1 MTPQD
6 LFQLHREASRE
17 WLTADARRTM
27 LKRLWQA
34 VLKHEDV
41 LVKAMHED
49 LRKPATEV
57 HLHEMYPVK
66 AEIKHAVKHLGG
78 WMVPMPTSTPLSMV
92 GTSAAIEHQPKG
104 HVLIVSPW
112 NFPVILTLRPLISA
126 IAAGNRCIVKPSEHT
141 PNTSEALKSI
151 IQEALP
157 QEVAAVV
164 LGGPEV
170 SASLTAMPFQ
180 HICFTGGTNIGKKVM
195 KAAADNL
202 ASVTLE
208 LGGKSPAVV
217 DATAHLQDAS
227 RRLAWGKCLNNG
239 QVCIAPDYA
248 LVEESIAPAFLEAMK
263 ARFDD
268 MYGSDEASQLHSDQ
282 RSQIVNDAHFQRVVG
297 LIEDAVAQ
305 GAEVIHGGTWDA
317 AARRIA
323 PTLLTGVTLDMKV
336 MQEEIF
342 GPVLPV
348 MTWRDPSE
356 VQTLVQANPHPLAM
370 YFFSKNE
377 TAISAWMR
385 AIPAGTTGV
394 NEVVLHVANPN
405 LPFGGIQ
412 TSGIGRT
419 GGLAGF
425 EAFSNM
431 RSVLRQTSRF
441 NVLPWTFP
449 PFNGFSLTLARVV
462 QRWL

>member
-34 VLKHEDV
+34 VLNHEDV

-66 AEIKHAVKHLGG
+66 AEIKHAVNHLGG
-78 WMVPMPTSTPLSMV
+78 WMAPMPTPTPVSMV

-104 HVLIVSPW
+104 QVLIVSPW

-157 QEVAAVV
+157 QEVAVVV
-164 LGGPEV
+164 LGGPDI

-180 HICFTGGTNIGKKVM
+180 HICFTGGTAIGKKVM
-195 KAAADNL
+195 AAAANNL
-202 ASVTLE
+202 TSVTLE
-208 LGGKSPAVV
+208 LGGKSPVIV
-217 DATAHLQDAS
+217 DSSVHVKDAS
-227 RRLAWGKCLNNG
+227 RRIAWGKCLNNG
-239 QVCIAPDYA
+239 QVCIAPDYM
-248 LVEESIAPAFLEAMK
+248 LVHRDVEQAMLEGLEASILE
-263 ARFDD
+263 
-268 MYGSDEASQLHSDQ
+268 MYGNNVLNSNE
-282 RSQIVNDAHFQRVVG
+282 RSSMVNAHHWKRVVA
-297 LIEDAVAQ
+297 LIDDALEQ
-305 GAEVIHGGTWDA
+305 GARLVCGGGRDESTLQ
-317 AARRIA
+317 IE
-323 PTLLTGVTLDMKV
+323 PTILAGCTMDMAILN
-336 MQEEIF
+336 EEIF

-348 MTWRDPSE
+348 IAWDTHD
-356 VQTLVQANPHPLAM
+356 VLDTLLRHHPHPLAL
-370 YFFSKNE
+370 YVFSNR
-377 TAISAWMR
+377 R
-385 AIPAGTTGV
+385 AFVDRVMTTTSAGTTGI
-394 NEVVLHVANPN
+394 NEVILQVAQPT

-412 TSGIGRT
+412 TSGMGRT
-419 GGLAGF
+419 GGFHGF
-425 EAFSNM
+425 QQFSNV
-431 RSVLRQTSRF
+431 RSVVRQRSRW
-441 NVLPWTFP
+441 NILPLTFP
-449 PFNGFSLTLARVV
+449 PFGKRGLRLAQAV